1 MTATL
6 AGAPVKTSGKKA
18 VVQVK
23 ATTADNR
30 PRVVRSDGKVYVF
43 RNGKGRHP
51 IGVTHKSVAGYRI
64 VERSG
69 RQPVTMFDGRDLP
82 EISWEIDFGASD
94 WRVSIENDLAWFRDL
109 AQKGIPFYL
118 AGDGS
123 QGFEKGITWYASD
136 LSTQITQRT
145 PRGQAS
151 RAKVTLTATMY
162 NPLNVKALVKKKPK
176 PKPKPKP
183 PPAKAK
189 TIKYTVKKGDTLWA
203 IAKKHL
209 GNPLRWR
216 EIYNLNKGKPGK
228 RVGKVVRATK
238 KNQIADPHWIFPG
251 QVFKIR
257 K

>member
-1 MTATL
+1 MAKAT
-6 AGAPVKTSGKKA
+6 VT
-18 VVQVK
+18 VK
-23 ATTADNR
+23 AAANNR
-30 PRVVRSDGKVYVF
+30 PRIVRSDGKVYTF
-43 RNGKGRHP
+43 RNGRGRHP
-51 IGVTHKSVAGYRI
+51 VGVTYKNLARYKTI
-64 VERSG
+64 ERSG
-69 RQPVTMFDGRDLP
+69 RRPVTVFDGRGLS
-82 EISWEIDFGASD
+82 EITWEIQFGATD
-94 WRVSIENDLAWFRDL
+94 WRTSIETDLAWFRDL
-109 AQKGIPFYL
+109 GSRGIPFYM

-123 QGFEKGITWYASD
+123 NRLEKGVTWYASD
-136 LSTQITQRT
+136 LSIQVTQRN

-151 RAKVTLTATMY
+151 RATVTLNAAKH

-183 PPAKAK
+183 PPKKAK
-189 TIKYTVKKGDTLWA
+189 VIRYKVRKGDTLWS

-228 RVGKVVRATK
+228 RIGRVVWAK
-238 KNQIADPHWIFPG
+238 KFHQIADPHWIRPG

>member
-1 MTATL
+1 MS
-6 AGAPVKTSGKKA
+6 KTTR
-18 VVQVK
+18 VQIK
-23 ATTADNR
+23 ATAKDNR
-30 PRVVRSDGKVYVF
+30 PRVVRSDGKVYIF

-51 IGVTHKSVAGYRI
+51 VGVTHKNLAAYKTIDRAGRRSVNA
-64 VERSG
+64 
-69 RQPVTMFDGRDLP
+69 FDGRGLP
-82 EISWEIDFGASD
+82 EISWEIEFGATD
-94 WRVSIENDLAWFRDL
+94 WRVSVENDLRWFRDL
-109 AQKGIPFYL
+109 GIKGIPFYF

-123 QGFEKGITWYASD
+123 PAFEKGVTWYASD

-145 PRGQAS
+145 PRGYAS
-151 RAKVTLTATMY
+151 RATITLTGTMH

-183 PPAKAK
+183 PPKK
-189 TIKYTVKKGDTLWA
+189 SKIVRYTVRKGDTLWA

-228 RVGKVVRATK
+228 RYGRVVRATK
-238 KNQIADPHWIFPG
+238 KNQIGDPHWIFPG